1 MAFLGIKVW
10 GVYSSMHGI
19 VWWID
24 DVGMNESLIRWSI
37 YVHKVSSIPC
47 MCWKQFSPSP
57 IMADEH
63 TEIVHTVFLACGSQ
77 SFYWHDAWLSTT
89 SGHNSQYSTSS
100 YGRARR
106 GNRPSLMSY
115 QAVRW
120 RWSNDELDSNGKKH
134 NHGEKRKNVTTILK
148 KAMFQPRYVHSVKWP
163 YGSYLAVH
171 I

>member
-1 MAFLGIKVW
+1 MDRW
-10 GVYSSMHGI
+10 C
-19 VWWID
+19 W
-24 DVGMNESLIRWSI
+24 NEESLIRWSI
-37 YVHKVSSIPC
+37 YVHKASSVPC
-47 MCWKQFSPSP
+47 MCWK
-57 IMADEH
+57 H
-63 TEIVHTVFLACGSQ
+63 FLRRPPWQ
-77 SFYWHDAWLSTT
+77 INVQRLSTQYLLHGDFNCFIDRT
-89 SGHNSQYSTSS
+89 PGLRRCPVMIVNTQYSTSS